1 MGEMKNELEDHILIT
16 RFLDYL
22 YLERGLSKNTIHSY
36 RTDLKLFS
44 AYTESEKGE
53 NLTGVDQSFLWGYL
67 SFCQRTGSHP
77 RTISRYLSSIRAF
90 YRFLVDEDIV
100 CEDPT
105 VNISSPKV
113 TVQPPEYLTLEEID
127 LLLSIP
133 EESTV
138 LGLRDRTIIELMY
151 SCGLRISELVSLK
164 ISDLNLRE
172 GYILVYGK
180 GRKER
185 IVPFGTKAKD
195 LLKRYC
201 EWARVIL
208 LKKKLLDELF
218 LSIRGEPMSRKG
230 VWKLIKE
237 YARRSGITKNIKP
250 HILRHS
256 FATHLIQNGAD
267 LRVVQELLG
276 HADISTTQIYTHL
289 DRGTLIDIHNKYH
302 PLNRFA
308 RQKE

>member
-1 MGEMKNELEDHILIT
+1 M
-16 RFLDYL
+16 
-22 YLERGLSKNTIHSY
+22 
-36 RTDLKLFS
+36 
-44 AYTESEKGE
+44 
-53 NLTGVDQSFLWGYL
+53 
-67 SFCQRTGSHP
+67 
-77 RTISRYLSSIRAF
+77 
-90 YRFLVDEDIV
+90 
-100 CEDPT
+100 
-105 VNISSPKV
+105 
-113 TVQPPEYLTLEEID
+113 
-127 LLLSIP
+127 
-133 EESTV
+133 
-138 LGLRDRTIIELMY
+138 
-151 SCGLRISELVSLK
+151 
-164 ISDLNLRE
+164 
-172 GYILVYGK
+172 
-180 GRKER
+180 
-185 IVPFGTKAKD
+185 
-195 LLKRYC
+195 
-201 EWARVIL
+201 

-302 PLNRFA
+302 PLNRLA